1 MARVVDGVVSVRST
15 LLSSRQKRVIM
26 AMLFTLATVITT
38 ATVALV
44 ATRKVMKNAELPSKS
59 DALQRGRSAESLLA
73 AMFEKAGWDVQR
85 PPHRDSFQ
93 PALVVRRPGIA
104 YAVEVKA
111 GPEGRSDRLVPLL
124 AQAVLQAAR
133 AAGQKAAPLAVVA
146 APKISPR
153 AAEQVIK
160 FAENYAPNA
169 AAGVI
174 DFDGLR
180 IFRGPH
186 LEKMNAL
193 AKHLPRSAKR
203 SVRDSGD
210 FFTDLN
216 QWMLKVL
223 LAPELPDG
231 LLSAPRGQYR
241 NASQLARAANVSV
254 MSAFRFVQQLQS
266 EGYLH
271 ESAPYLNLV
280 RREDLLSRWQASSAR
295 SVREVPMRFVLPG
308 DVQAQL
314 RRMVGSG
321 RACLALFA
329 AAEALQLGFVHGV
342 PPYVYVQRVQPANL
356 AAWKNLR
363 PCAPGEPPVVIVRQ
377 APAPQSVFR
386 GMVRP
391 GGMAASDV
399 LQVWVD
405 VAAHPSRGREQA
417 DLIRKR
423 ALRRII
429 EGGR

>member
-1 MARVVDGVVSVRST
+1 MAMVVKW
-15 LLSSRQKRVIM
+15 SRQEGM
-26 AMLFTLATVITT
+26 E
-38 ATVALV
+38 
-44 ATRKVMKNAELPSKS
+44 NSDLPGRS
-59 DALQRGRSAESLLA
+59 DAPQRESSAESLLA

-85 PPHRDSFQ
+85 SHHRDRDRFE
-93 PALVVRRPGIA
+93 PDLLVSRPGIA

-124 AQAVLQAAR
+124 AQAVLQSAR

-160 FAENYAPNA
+160 FAEDYAPAA

-180 IFRGPH
+180 MFRGPH
-186 LEKMNAL
+186 LGEMNAP
-193 AKHLPRSAKR
+193 AKNRPAF
-203 SVRDSGD
+203 VRPAVRESGD
-210 FFTDLN
+210 LFSDLN

-223 LAPELPDG
+223 LALELPDG

-254 MSAFRFVQQLQS
+254 MSAFRFVQQLQR

-280 RREDLLSRWQASSAR
+280 RRQDLLNRWQALASR
-295 SVREVPMRFVLPG
+295 SIREAPMRFVLPG
-308 DVQAQL
+308 DEQAQL
-314 RRMVGSG
+314 RKMLGSG

-329 AAEALQLGFVHGV
+329 AADALRLGFVHGV
-342 PPYVYVQRVQPANL
+342 PSYVYVQRVQPASL

-363 PCAPGEPPVVIVRQ
+363 ACAPGEPPDVIVRQ
-377 APAPQSVFR
+377 ALAPQSVFR

-391 GGMAASDV
+391 GGMAASDI
-399 LQVWVD
+399 LQIWVD

-423 ALRRII
+423 VLRPVI

>member
-1 MARVVDGVVSVRST
+1 MENPD
-15 LLSSRQKRVIM
+15 LLGR
-26 AMLFTLATVITT
+26 
-38 ATVALV
+38 
-44 ATRKVMKNAELPSKS
+44 S
-59 DALQRGRSAESLLA
+59 DAPQRERSAESLLA

-85 PPHRDSFQ
+85 SPHSGHGRFGPD
-93 PALVVRRPGIA
+93 LLVRRPGIV

-111 GPEGRSDRLVPLL
+111 GAEGRRDRLVPLL

-160 FAENYAPNA
+160 FAEEYAPDA

-180 IFRGPH
+180 MFRGPH
-186 LEKMNAL
+186 LEEMNAL
-193 AKHLPRSAKR
+193 AKNRPA
-203 SVRDSGD
+203 SVRASVRESGD
-210 FFTDLN
+210 LFSDLN

-223 LAPELPDG
+223 LAPEIPDG

-254 MSAFRFVQQLQS
+254 MSAFRFVQQLQR
-266 EGYLH
+266 EAYLH

-280 RREDLLSRWQASSAR
+280 RRDDLLNRWQALAAR

-308 DVQAQL
+308 DLQPQL
-314 RRMVGSG
+314 RKMLGSG

-342 PPYVYVQRVQPANL
+342 PPYVYVQRVGPANL
-356 AAWKNLR
+356 PAWKNLR
-363 PCAPGEPPVVIVRQ
+363 ACAPGELPAVIVRQ

-386 GMVRP
+386 GMARP
-391 GGMAASDV
+391 GGMAASDI

-405 VAAHPSRGREQA
+405 VAAHPSRGHEQA
-417 DLIRKR
+417 DLIRR
-423 ALRRII
+423 RVLHRII
-429 EGGR
+429 ERDR

>member
-1 MARVVDGVVSVRST
+1 ME
-15 LLSSRQKRVIM
+15 
-26 AMLFTLATVITT
+26 
-38 ATVALV
+38 
-44 ATRKVMKNAELPSKS
+44 NAELPSKS

-73 AMFEKAGWDVQR
+73 AMFEKAGWDVRR

-133 AAGQKAAPLAVVA
+133 AAGQKAAPLAPLAVVA

-153 AAEQVIK
+153 AAERVIK
-160 FAENYAPNA
+160 FAEDYAPNA

-186 LEKMNAL
+186 LEEMNAL
-193 AKHLPRSAKR
+193 AKHLPPSARR
-203 SVRDSGD
+203 SVRNSVD
-210 FFTDLN
+210 FFSDLN

-254 MSAFRFVQQLQS
+254 MSAFRLVRQLQR

-271 ESAPYLNLV
+271 ESTPYLNLV
-280 RREDLLSRWQASSAR
+280 RREDLLSRWQALSAR
-295 SVREVPMRFVLPG
+295 SVREVPMRFILPG
-308 DVQAQL
+308 DVQEQL
-314 RRMVGSG
+314 RKMVGSG
-321 RACLALFA
+321 QACLALFA

-342 PPYVYVQRVQPANL
+342 PPYVYVQRVQPSKL

-391 GGMAASDV
+391 GGMAAADV

>member
-1 MARVVDGVVSVRST
+1 MAAVIHTAVV
-15 LLSSRQKRVIM
+15 
-26 AMLFTLATVITT
+26 AH
-38 ATVALV
+38 VAK
-44 ATRKVMKNAELPSKS
+44 AKGMENPDLPGRS
-59 DALQRGRSAESLLA
+59 DAPQRERFAESLLA

-85 PPHRDSFQ
+85 SPHGGRDRFG
-93 PALVVRRPGIA
+93 PDLVVRRPGIA

-124 AQAVLQAAR
+124 AQAVLQAAHL
-133 AAGQKAAPLAVVA
+133 AGHKAAPLAIVA
-146 APKISPR
+146 APKLSPR

-160 FAENYAPNA
+160 FAEEYAPDA

-180 IFRGPH
+180 MFRGPH
-186 LEKMNAL
+186 LEEMNAL
-193 AKHLPRSAKR
+193 AKNRPA
-203 SVRDSGD
+203 SVRASARESGD
-210 FFTDLN
+210 LFSDLN

-223 LAPELPDG
+223 LAPEVPDG

-254 MSAFRFVQQLQS
+254 MSAFRFVQQLQR

-271 ESAPYLNLV
+271 ESAPSLNLV
-280 RREDLLSRWQASSAR
+280 RREDLLNRWQALAAR

-314 RRMVGSG
+314 RKMLGSG

-342 PPYVYVQRVQPANL
+342 PPCVYVQRVGPANL

-363 PCAPGEPPVVIVRQ
+363 ACAPSEPPAVIVRQ
-377 APAPQSVFR
+377 APASQSVFR

-391 GGMAASDV
+391 GGMAASDI

-417 DLIRKR
+417 DLIRR
-423 ALRRII
+423 RVLHRII
-429 EGGR
+429 ERDR